1 MDYNVKPMI
10 HRFRQ
15 NNMNIVMDVNSG
27 IVHVVDDVTYKVLE
41 YYNGTNRQMVLANMG
56 SEYEESELNEVMDDL
71 DELIKKEVLFA
82 PMDPNYKMAIE
93 DRPIIKALCI
103 NIAHDCNLRCK
114 YCFAGQ
120 GGYGQWRMLMSFDV
134 ARRAVDFLIAHSG
147 PREHCELDFFGGEP
161 LMNWHVV
168 QQTVDYVHNQEK
180 KHHKK
185 IKMSLTTNGM
195 LLDEEKT
202 KYLTDNHISLIL
214 SLDGR
219 KEMHDR
225 MRPDVN
231 NEGTYDQI
239 VKNLQYCIAHRN
251 GEEYYVRGT
260 FTRHNLDFTTDV
272 EDMLDHGFPAVSMEP
287 VVGDD
292 SAKYSIKESDLP
304 RVKEEYDRL
313 AQLFI
318 QREEEGRP
326 FFFFHFNMDLWKGPC
341 LPKRLRGCGAGH
353 EYLAVVPNGDIYPC
367 HQFVGREG
375 YVVGNVYEGLKNMK
389 MMHDFRMNH
398 VFSKPECVDCWAK
411 FFCSGGCHANNE
423 AYAGDIIGVFDP
435 GIFSIGDTLCSPSKK
450 FKFEGIPTF
459 APEHFARVRPVD
471 TMKRKQFVKGVT
483 QIAQEGAIQV
493 FKENHVGMEEIIVG
507 VVGVL
512 QFEVLEYRLKN

>member
-10 HRFRQ
+10 HRFQQ
-15 NNMNIVMDVNSG
+15 NGMNIVMDVNSG
-27 IVHVVDDVTYKVLE
+27 IVHVVDDVTYKVLA
-41 YYNGTNRQMVLANMG
+41 YYNGTNRGMVLANL
-56 SEYEESELNEVMDDL
+56 SKDYEEAELNEVMDDL
-71 DELIKKEVLFA
+71 DELIAKEVLFA
-82 PMDPNYKMAIE
+82 PMDKNYKMAIE

-103 NIAHDCNLRCK
+103 NIAHDCNLRCQ

-168 QQTVDYVHNQEK
+168 QQTIDYVHKQEK
-180 KHHKK
+180 KHGKK
-185 IKMSLTTNGM
+185 IKMSLTTNGL
-195 LLDEEKT
+195 LLDKEKV

-225 MRPDVN
+225 MRPGVHG
-231 NEGTYDQI
+231 EGTYDEI
-239 VKNLQYCIAHRN
+239 VKNLQYCVANRK

-260 FTRHNLDFTTDV
+260 FTRYNMDFTTDV
-272 EDMLDHGFPAVSMEP
+272 IDMIDKGFPAVSMEP
-287 VVGDD
+287 VVGEDTAD
-292 SAKYSIKESDLP
+292 YSIKEEDLP
-304 RVKEEYDRL
+304 RVKAEYDRL
-313 AQLFI
+313 AKLFI
-318 QREEEGRP
+318 AREEEGRP

-375 YVVGNVYEGLKNMK
+375 YVIGNVYEGLKNFK
-389 MMHDFRMNH
+389 MMRDFRMNH
-398 VFSKPECVDCWAK
+398 VFSKPECVECWAI

-423 AYAGDIIGVFDP
+423 AFAGDIHKPFHITCEIQKKRVECAMMIQAYNEMKKPKVMAQP
-435 GIFSIGDTLCSPSKK
+435 GTYQAKK
-450 FKFEGIPTF
+450 E
-459 APEHFARVRPVD
+459 A
-471 TMKRKQFVKGVT
+471 
-483 QIAQEGAIQV
+483 
-493 FKENHVGMEEIIVG
+493 MEE
-507 VVGVL
+507 
-512 QFEVLEYRLKN
+512 K

>member
-10 HRFRQ
+10 HRFQQ
-15 NNMNIVMDVNSG
+15 NGMNIVMDVNSG
-27 IVHVVDDVTYKVLE
+27 IVHVVDDVTYKVLA
-41 YYNGTNRQMVLANMG
+41 YYNGTNRGMVLANLAKD
-56 SEYEESELNEVMDDL
+56 YEEAELNEVMDDL
-71 DELIKKEVLFA
+71 DELIAKEVLFA
-82 PMDPNYKMAIE
+82 QMDKNYKMAIE

-103 NIAHDCNLRCK
+103 NIAHDCNLRCQ

-168 QQTVDYVHNQEK
+168 QQTIDYVHKQEK
-180 KHHKK
+180 KHGKK
-185 IKMSLTTNGM
+185 IKMSLTTNGL
-195 LLDEEKT
+195 LLDKEKV

-225 MRPDVN
+225 MRPGVHG
-231 NEGTYDQI
+231 EGTYDEI
-239 VKNLQYCIAHRN
+239 VKNLQYCVANRK

-260 FTRHNLDFTTDV
+260 FTRYNMDFTTDV
-272 EDMLDHGFPAVSMEP
+272 IDMIDKGFPAVSMEP
-287 VVGDD
+287 VVGEDTAD
-292 SAKYSIKESDLP
+292 YSIKEEDLP
-304 RVKEEYDRL
+304 RVKAEYDRL
-313 AQLFI
+313 AKLFI
-318 QREEEGRP
+318 AREEEGRP

-375 YVVGNVYEGLKNMK
+375 YVIGNVYEGLKNFK
-389 MMHDFRMNH
+389 MMRDFRMNH

-423 AYAGDIIGVFDP
+423 AFAGDIHKPFHITCEIQKKRVECAMMIQAYNEMKKPKVMAQP
-435 GIFSIGDTLCSPSKK
+435 GTYQAKK
-450 FKFEGIPTF
+450 E
-459 APEHFARVRPVD
+459 A
-471 TMKRKQFVKGVT
+471 
-483 QIAQEGAIQV
+483 
-493 FKENHVGMEEIIVG
+493 MEE
-507 VVGVL
+507 
-512 QFEVLEYRLKN
+512 K

>member
-1 MDYNVKPMI
+1 M
-10 HRFRQ
+10 
-15 NNMNIVMDVNSG
+15 
-27 IVHVVDDVTYKVLE
+27 E
-41 YYNGTNRQMVLANMG
+41 
-56 SEYEESELNEVMDDL
+56 
-71 DELIKKEVLFA
+71 
-82 PMDPNYKMAIE
+82 
-93 DRPIIKALCI
+93 
-103 NIAHDCNLRCK
+103 
-114 YCFAGQ
+114 
-120 GGYGQWRMLMSFDV
+120 
-134 ARRAVDFLIAHSG
+134 
-147 PREHCELDFFGGEP
+147 
-161 LMNWHVV
+161 
-168 QQTVDYVHNQEK
+168 EK
-180 KHHKK
+180 KC
-185 IKMSLTTNGM
+185 MT
-195 LLDEEKT
+195 
-202 KYLTDNHISLIL
+202 
-214 SLDGR
+214 
-219 KEMHDR
+219 
-225 MRPDVN
+225 PDVN

-423 AYAGDIIGVFDP
+423 AYAGDIHKPYQITCEIQKKRVECAMMIQAYNSLRKPKVMAQP
-435 GIFSIGDTLCSPSKK
+435 GTRAAKAAAAALRK
-450 FKFEGIPTF
+450 EG
-459 APEHFARVRPVD
+459 
-471 TMKRKQFVKGVT
+471 
-483 QIAQEGAIQV
+483 
-493 FKENHVGMEEIIVG
+493 
-507 VVGVL
+507 
-512 QFEVLEYRLKN
+512 

>member
-10 HRFRQ
+10 HRFQQ
-15 NNMNIVMDVNSG
+15 NGMNIVMDVNSG
-27 IVHVVDDVTYKVLE
+27 IVHVVDDVTYKVLA
-41 YYNGTNRQMVLANMG
+41 YYNGTNRGMVLANLAKD
-56 SEYEESELNEVMDDL
+56 YEEAELNEVMDDL
-71 DELIKKEVLFA
+71 DELIAKEVLFA
-82 PMDPNYKMAIE
+82 PMDKNYKMAIE

-103 NIAHDCNLRCK
+103 NIAHDCNLRCQ

-120 GGYGQWRMLMSFDV
+120 GGYGQWRMLMSVDV

-168 QQTVDYVHNQEK
+168 QQTIDYVHKQEK
-180 KHHKK
+180 KHGKK
-185 IKMSLTTNGM
+185 IKMSLTTNGL
-195 LLDEEKT
+195 LLDKEKV

-225 MRPDVN
+225 MRPGVHG
-231 NEGTYDQI
+231 EGTYDEI
-239 VKNLQYCIAHRN
+239 VKNLQYCVANRK

-260 FTRHNLDFTTDV
+260 FTRYNMDFTTDV
-272 EDMLDHGFPAVSMEP
+272 IDMIDKGFPAVSMEP
-287 VVGDD
+287 VVGEDTAD
-292 SAKYSIKESDLP
+292 YSIKEEDLP
-304 RVKEEYDRL
+304 RVKAEYDRL
-313 AQLFI
+313 AKLFI
-318 QREEEGRP
+318 AREEEGRP

-375 YVVGNVYEGLKNMK
+375 YVIGNVYEGLKNFK
-389 MMHDFRMNH
+389 MMRDFRMNH

-423 AYAGDIIGVFDP
+423 AFAGDIHKLFHITCEIQKKRVECAMMIQAYNEMKKPKVMAQP
-435 GIFSIGDTLCSPSKK
+435 GTYQAKK
-450 FKFEGIPTF
+450 E
-459 APEHFARVRPVD
+459 A
-471 TMKRKQFVKGVT
+471 
-483 QIAQEGAIQV
+483 
-493 FKENHVGMEEIIVG
+493 MEE
-507 VVGVL
+507 
-512 QFEVLEYRLKN
+512 K

>member
-1 MDYNVKPMI
+1 MDYHVKPMI

-15 NNMNIVMDVNSG
+15 NGMNIVMDVNSG
-27 IVHVVDDVTYKVLE
+27 IVHVVDDVTYDVLA
-41 YYNGTNRQMVLANMG
+41 YYNGKNRDMVLANLG
-56 SEYEESELNEVMDDL
+56 KDYEEKELNEVMDDL
-71 DELIKKEVLFA
+71 DELIKNETLFA
-82 PMDPNYKMAIE
+82 PMDPNYELAIE
-93 DRPIIKALCI
+93 DRPIVKALCL

-120 GGYGQWRMLMSFDV
+120 GGYGQWRMLMPFDV
-134 ARRAVDFLIAHSG
+134 ARRGVDFLIAHSG

-161 LMNWHVV
+161 LLNWHVV
-168 QQTVDYVHNQEK
+168 QQTIDYVHTQEK

-185 IKMSLTTNGM
+185 IKMSLTTNGL
-195 LLDEEKT
+195 LLDEAKV

-225 MRPDVN
+225 MRPGVHG
-231 NEGTYDQI
+231 EGTYDRI
-239 VKNLQYCIAHRN
+239 VKNLQYCVQHRN

-260 FTRHNLDFTTDV
+260 FTRYNLDFTTDV
-272 EDMLDHGFPAVSMEP
+272 IDMLDHGFDAVSMEP
-287 VVGDD
+287 VVGEDTEE
-292 SAKYSIKESDLP
+292 YSIKKEDLP

-313 AQLFI
+313 AKLFI

-375 YVVGNVYEGLKNMK
+375 YVLGNVYEGLKNMK
-389 MMHDFRMNH
+389 MMHDFRANH
-398 VFSKPECVDCWAK
+398 VFSKPTCVDCWAK

-423 AYAGDIIGVFDP
+423 SFAGDIHKPYDITCEIQKKRVECAMMIQAYNQLKKPSVMAQP
-435 GIFSIGDTLCSPSKK
+435 GSPR
-450 FKFEGIPTF
+450 
-459 APEHFARVRPVD
+459 A
-471 TMKRKQFVKGVT
+471 KREAAEK
-483 QIAQEGAIQV
+483 
-493 FKENHVGMEEIIVG
+493 
-507 VVGVL
+507 
-512 QFEVLEYRLKN
+512 RD

>member
-10 HRFRQ
+10 HRFQQ
-15 NNMNIVMDVNSG
+15 NGMNIVMDVNSG
-27 IVHVVDDVTYKVLE
+27 IVHVVDDVTYKVLA
-41 YYNGTNRQMVLANMG
+41 YYNGTNRGMVLANLAKD
-56 SEYEESELNEVMDDL
+56 YEEAELNEVMDDL
-71 DELIKKEVLFA
+71 DELIAKEVLFA
-82 PMDPNYKMAIE
+82 PMDKNYKMAIE

-103 NIAHDCNLRCK
+103 NIAHDCNLRCQ

-168 QQTVDYVHNQEK
+168 QQTIDYVHKQGK
-180 KHHKK
+180 KHGKK
-185 IKMSLTTNGM
+185 IKMSLTTNGL
-195 LLDEEKT
+195 LLDKEKV

-225 MRPDVN
+225 MRPGVHG
-231 NEGTYDQI
+231 EGTYDEI
-239 VKNLQYCIAHRN
+239 VKNLQYCVANRK

-260 FTRHNLDFTTDV
+260 FTRYNMDFTTDV
-272 EDMLDHGFPAVSMEP
+272 IDMIDKGFPAVSMEP
-287 VVGDD
+287 VVGEDTAD
-292 SAKYSIKESDLP
+292 YSIKEEDLP
-304 RVKEEYDRL
+304 RVKAEYDRL
-313 AQLFI
+313 AKLFI
-318 QREEEGRP
+318 VREEEGRP

-375 YVVGNVYEGLKNMK
+375 YVIGNVYEGLKNFK
-389 MMHDFRMNH
+389 MMRDFRMNH

-423 AYAGDIIGVFDP
+423 AFAGDIHKPFYITCEIQKKRVECAMMIQAYNEMKKPKVMAQP
-435 GIFSIGDTLCSPSKK
+435 GTYQAKK
-450 FKFEGIPTF
+450 E
-459 APEHFARVRPVD
+459 A
-471 TMKRKQFVKGVT
+471 
-483 QIAQEGAIQV
+483 
-493 FKENHVGMEEIIVG
+493 MEE
-507 VVGVL
+507 
-512 QFEVLEYRLKN
+512 K

>member
-10 HRFRQ
+10 HRFQQ
-15 NNMNIVMDVNSG
+15 NGMNIVMDVNSG
-27 IVHVVDDVTYKVLE
+27 IVHVVDDVTYKVLA
-41 YYNGTNRQMVLANMG
+41 YYNGTNRGMVLANLAKD
-56 SEYEESELNEVMDDL
+56 YEEAELNEVMDDL
-71 DELIKKEVLFA
+71 DELIAKEVLFA
-82 PMDPNYKMAIE
+82 PMDKNYKMAIE

-103 NIAHDCNLRCK
+103 NIAHDCNLRCQ

-134 ARRAVDFLIAHSG
+134 ARRAVDFLIVHSG

-168 QQTVDYVHNQEK
+168 QQTIDYVHKQEK
-180 KHHKK
+180 KHGKK
-185 IKMSLTTNGM
+185 IKMSLTTNGL
-195 LLDEEKT
+195 LLDKEKV

-225 MRPDVN
+225 MRPGVHG
-231 NEGTYDQI
+231 EGTYNEI
-239 VKNLQYCIAHRN
+239 VKNLQYCVANRK

-260 FTRHNLDFTTDV
+260 FTRYNMDFTTDV
-272 EDMLDHGFPAVSMEP
+272 IDMIDKGFPAVSMEP
-287 VVGDD
+287 VVGEDTAD
-292 SAKYSIKESDLP
+292 YSIKEEDLP
-304 RVKEEYDRL
+304 RVKAEYDRL
-313 AQLFI
+313 AKLFI
-318 QREEEGRP
+318 AREEEGRP

-375 YVVGNVYEGLKNMK
+375 YVIGNVYEGLKNFKVMR
-389 MMHDFRMNH
+389 DFRMNH

-423 AYAGDIIGVFDP
+423 AFAGDIHKPFHITCEIQKKRVECAMMIQAYNEMKKPKVMAQP
-435 GIFSIGDTLCSPSKK
+435 GTYQAKK
-450 FKFEGIPTF
+450 E
-459 APEHFARVRPVD
+459 A
-471 TMKRKQFVKGVT
+471 
-483 QIAQEGAIQV
+483 
-493 FKENHVGMEEIIVG
+493 MEE
-507 VVGVL
+507 
-512 QFEVLEYRLKN
+512 K

>member
-10 HRFRQ
+10 HRFQQ
-15 NNMNIVMDVNSG
+15 NGMNIVMDVNSG
-27 IVHVVDDVTYKVLE
+27 IVHVVDDVTYKVLA
-41 YYNGTNRQMVLANMG
+41 YYNGTNRGMVLANLAKD
-56 SEYEESELNEVMDDL
+56 YEEAELNEVMDDL
-71 DELIKKEVLFA
+71 DELIAKEVLFA
-82 PMDPNYKMAIE
+82 PMDKNYKMAIE

-103 NIAHDCNLRCK
+103 NIAHDCNLRCQ

-168 QQTVDYVHNQEK
+168 QQTIDYVHKQEK
-180 KHHKK
+180 KHGKK
-185 IKMSLTTNGM
+185 IKMSLTTNGL
-195 LLDEEKT
+195 LLDKEKV

-225 MRPDVN
+225 MRPGVHG
-231 NEGTYDQI
+231 EGTYDEI
-239 VKNLQYCIAHRN
+239 VKNLQYCVANRK

-260 FTRHNLDFTTDV
+260 FTSYNMDFTTDV
-272 EDMLDHGFPAVSMEP
+272 IDMIDKGFPAVSMEP
-287 VVGDD
+287 VVGEDTAD
-292 SAKYSIKESDLP
+292 YSIKEEDLP
-304 RVKEEYDRL
+304 RVKAEYDRL
-313 AQLFI
+313 AKLFI
-318 QREEEGRP
+318 AREEEGRP

-375 YVVGNVYEGLKNMK
+375 YVIGNVYEGLKNFK
-389 MMHDFRMNH
+389 MMRDFRMNH
-398 VFSKPECVDCWAK
+398 VFSKQECVDCWAK

-423 AYAGDIIGVFDP
+423 AFAGDIHKPYHITCEIQKKRVECAMMIQAYNEMKKPKVMAQP
-435 GIFSIGDTLCSPSKK
+435 GTYQAKK
-450 FKFEGIPTF
+450 E
-459 APEHFARVRPVD
+459 A
-471 TMKRKQFVKGVT
+471 
-483 QIAQEGAIQV
+483 
-493 FKENHVGMEEIIVG
+493 MEE
-507 VVGVL
+507 
-512 QFEVLEYRLKN
+512 K

>member
-10 HRFRQ
+10 HRFQQ
-15 NNMNIVMDVNSG
+15 NGMNIVMDVNSG
-27 IVHVVDDVTYKVLE
+27 IVHVVDDVTYKVLA
-41 YYNGTNRQMVLANMG
+41 YYNGTNRGMVLANLAKD
-56 SEYEESELNEVMDDL
+56 YEEAELNEVMDDL
-71 DELIKKEVLFA
+71 DELIAKEVLFA
-82 PMDPNYKMAIE
+82 PMDKNYKMAIE

-103 NIAHDCNLRCK
+103 NIAHDCNLRCQ

-168 QQTVDYVHNQEK
+168 QQTIDYVHKQEK
-180 KHHKK
+180 KHGKK
-185 IKMSLTTNGM
+185 IKMSLTTNGL
-195 LLDEEKT
+195 LLDKEKV

-225 MRPDVN
+225 MRPGVHG
-231 NEGTYDQI
+231 EGTYDEI
-239 VKNLQYCIAHRN
+239 VKNLQYCVANRK

-260 FTRHNLDFTTDV
+260 FTRYNMDFTIDV
-272 EDMLDHGFPAVSMEP
+272 IDMIDKGFPAVSMEP
-287 VVGDD
+287 VVGEDTAD
-292 SAKYSIKESDLP
+292 YSIKEEDLP
-304 RVKEEYDRL
+304 RVKAEYDRL
-313 AQLFI
+313 AKLFI
-318 QREEEGRP
+318 AREEEGRP

-375 YVVGNVYEGLKNMK
+375 YVIGNVYEGLKNFK
-389 MMHDFRMNH
+389 MMRDFRMNH

-423 AYAGDIIGVFDP
+423 AFAGDIHKPFHITCEIQKKRVECAMMIQAYNEMKKPKVMAQP
-435 GIFSIGDTLCSPSKK
+435 GTYQAKK
-450 FKFEGIPTF
+450 E
-459 APEHFARVRPVD
+459 AL
-471 TMKRKQFVKGVT
+471 
-483 QIAQEGAIQV
+483 
-493 FKENHVGMEEIIVG
+493 EE
-507 VVGVL
+507 
-512 QFEVLEYRLKN
+512 K

>member
-10 HRFRQ
+10 HRFQQ
-15 NNMNIVMDVNSG
+15 NGMNIVMDVNSG
-27 IVHVVDDVTYKVLE
+27 IVHVVDDVTYKVLA
-41 YYNGTNRQMVLANMG
+41 YYNGTNRGMVLANLAK
-56 SEYEESELNEVMDDL
+56 EAELNEVMDDL
-71 DELIKKEVLFA
+71 DELIAKEVLFA
-82 PMDPNYKMAIE
+82 PMDKNYKMAIE

-103 NIAHDCNLRCK
+103 NIAHDCNLRCQ

-120 GGYGQWRMLMSFDV
+120 GGYGQWRMLMSFD
-134 ARRAVDFLIAHSG
+134 G

-168 QQTVDYVHNQEK
+168 QQTIDYVHKQEK
-180 KHHKK
+180 KHGKK
-185 IKMSLTTNGM
+185 IKMSLTTNGL
-195 LLDEEKT
+195 LLDKEKV

-225 MRPDVN
+225 MRPGVHG
-231 NEGTYDQI
+231 EGTYDEI
-239 VKNLQYCIAHRN
+239 VKNLQYCVANRK

-260 FTRHNLDFTTDV
+260 FTRYNMDFTTDV
-272 EDMLDHGFPAVSMEP
+272 IDMLDKGFPAVSMEP
-287 VVGDD
+287 VVGEDTAD
-292 SAKYSIKESDLP
+292 YSIKEEDL
-304 RVKEEYDRL
+304 
-313 AQLFI
+313 
-318 QREEEGRP
+318 P

-375 YVVGNVYEGLKNMK
+375 YVIGNVYEGLKNFK
-389 MMHDFRMNH
+389 MMRDFRMNH

-423 AYAGDIIGVFDP
+423 AFAGDIHKPYHITCEIQKKRVECAMMIQAYNEMKKPKVMAQP
-435 GIFSIGDTLCSPSKK
+435 GTYQAKK
-450 FKFEGIPTF
+450 E
-459 APEHFARVRPVD
+459 A
-471 TMKRKQFVKGVT
+471 
-483 QIAQEGAIQV
+483 
-493 FKENHVGMEEIIVG
+493 MEE
-507 VVGVL
+507 
-512 QFEVLEYRLKN
+512 K

>member
-10 HRFRQ
+10 HRFQQ
-15 NNMNIVMDVNSG
+15 NGMNIVMDVNSG
-27 IVHVVDDVTYKVLE
+27 IVHVVDDVTYKVLA
-41 YYNGTNRQMVLANMG
+41 YYNGTNRGMVLANLAKD
-56 SEYEESELNEVMDDL
+56 YEEAELNEVMDDL
-71 DELIKKEVLFA
+71 DELIAKEVLFA
-82 PMDPNYKMAIE
+82 PMDKNYKMAIE

-103 NIAHDCNLRCK
+103 NIAHDCNLRCQ

-168 QQTVDYVHNQEK
+168 QQTIDYVHKQEK
-180 KHHKK
+180 KHGKK
-185 IKMSLTTNGM
+185 IKMSLTTNGL
-195 LLDEEKT
+195 LLDKEKV

-225 MRPDVN
+225 MRPGVHG
-231 NEGTYDQI
+231 EGTYDEI
-239 VKNLQYCIAHRN
+239 VKNLQYCVANRK

-260 FTRHNLDFTTDV
+260 FTRYNMDFTTDV
-272 EDMLDHGFPAVSMEP
+272 IDMIDKGFPAVSMEP
-287 VVGDD
+287 VVGEDTAD
-292 SAKYSIKESDLP
+292 YSIKEEDLP
-304 RVKEEYDRL
+304 RVKAEYDRL
-313 AQLFI
+313 AKLFI
-318 QREEEGRP
+318 AREEEGRP

-375 YVVGNVYEGLKNMK
+375 YVIGNVYEGLKNFK
-389 MMHDFRMNH
+389 MMRDFRMNH

-411 FFCSGGCHANNE
+411 FFLSLIH
-423 AYAGDIIGVFDP
+423 I
-435 GIFSIGDTLCSPSKK
+435 
-450 FKFEGIPTF
+450 
-459 APEHFARVRPVD
+459 
-471 TMKRKQFVKGVT
+471 
-483 QIAQEGAIQV
+483 
-493 FKENHVGMEEIIVG
+493 
-507 VVGVL
+507 
-512 QFEVLEYRLKN
+512 

>member
-10 HRFRQ
+10 HCFQQ
-15 NNMNIVMDVNSG
+15 NGMNIVMDVNSG
-27 IVHVVDDVTYKVLE
+27 IVHVVDDVTYKVLA
-41 YYNGTNRQMVLANMG
+41 YYNGTNRGMVLANLAKD
-56 SEYEESELNEVMDDL
+56 YEEAELNEVMDDL
-71 DELIKKEVLFA
+71 DELIAKEVLFA
-82 PMDPNYKMAIE
+82 PMDKNYKMAIE

-103 NIAHDCNLRCK
+103 NIAHDCNLRCQ

-168 QQTVDYVHNQEK
+168 QQTIDYVHKQEK
-180 KHHKK
+180 KHGKK
-185 IKMSLTTNGM
+185 IKMSLTTNGL
-195 LLDEEKT
+195 LLDKEKV

-225 MRPDVN
+225 MRPGVHG
-231 NEGTYDQI
+231 EGTYDEI
-239 VKNLQYCIAHRN
+239 VKNLQYCVANRK

-260 FTRHNLDFTTDV
+260 FTRYNMDFTTDV
-272 EDMLDHGFPAVSMEP
+272 IDMIDKGFPAVSMEP
-287 VVGDD
+287 VVGEDTAD
-292 SAKYSIKESDLP
+292 YSIKEEDLP
-304 RVKEEYDRL
+304 RVKAEYDRL
-313 AQLFI
+313 AKLFI
-318 QREEEGRP
+318 AREEEGRP

-375 YVVGNVYEGLKNMK
+375 YVIGNVYEGLKNFK
-389 MMHDFRMNH
+389 MMRDFRMNH

-423 AYAGDIIGVFDP
+423 AFAGDIHKPFHITCEIQKKRVECAMMIQAYNEMKKPKVMAQP
-435 GIFSIGDTLCSPSKK
+435 GTYQAKK
-450 FKFEGIPTF
+450 E
-459 APEHFARVRPVD
+459 AL
-471 TMKRKQFVKGVT
+471 
-483 QIAQEGAIQV
+483 
-493 FKENHVGMEEIIVG
+493 EE
-507 VVGVL
+507 
-512 QFEVLEYRLKN
+512 K

>member
-10 HRFRQ
+10 HRFQQ
-15 NNMNIVMDVNSG
+15 NGMNIVMDVNSG
-27 IVHVVDDVTYKVLE
+27 IVHVVDDVTYKVLA
-41 YYNGTNRQMVLANMG
+41 YYNGTNRGMVLANLAKD
-56 SEYEESELNEVMDDL
+56 YEEAELNEVMDDL
-71 DELIKKEVLFA
+71 DELIAKEVLFA
-82 PMDPNYKMAIE
+82 PMDKNYKMAIE

-103 NIAHDCNLRCK
+103 NIAHDCNLRCQ

-168 QQTVDYVHNQEK
+168 QQTIDYVHKQEK
-180 KHHKK
+180 KHGKK
-185 IKMSLTTNGM
+185 IKMSLTTNGL
-195 LLDEEKT
+195 LLDKEKV

-225 MRPDVN
+225 MRPGVHG
-231 NEGTYDQI
+231 EGTYDEI
-239 VKNLQYCIAHRN
+239 VKNLQYCVANRK

-260 FTRHNLDFTTDV
+260 FTRYNMDFTTDV
-272 EDMLDHGFPAVSMEP
+272 IDMIDKGFPAVSMEP
-287 VVGDD
+287 VVGEDTAD
-292 SAKYSIKESDLP
+292 YSIKEEDLP
-304 RVKEEYDRL
+304 RVKAEYDRL
-313 AQLFI
+313 AKLFI
-318 QREEEGRP
+318 AREEEGRP

-341 LPKRLRGCGAGH
+341 LPKRLRGCGAGR

-375 YVVGNVYEGLKNMK
+375 YVIGNVYEGLKNFK
-389 MMHDFRMNH
+389 MMRDFRMNH

-423 AYAGDIIGVFDP
+423 AFAGDIHKPFHITCEIQKKRVECAMMIQAYNEMKKPKVMAQP
-435 GIFSIGDTLCSPSKK
+435 GTYQAKK
-450 FKFEGIPTF
+450 E
-459 APEHFARVRPVD
+459 A
-471 TMKRKQFVKGVT
+471 
-483 QIAQEGAIQV
+483 
-493 FKENHVGMEEIIVG
+493 MEE
-507 VVGVL
+507 
-512 QFEVLEYRLKN
+512 K

>member
-10 HRFRQ
+10 HRFQQ
-15 NNMNIVMDVNSG
+15 NGMNIVMDVNSG
-27 IVHVVDDVTYKVLE
+27 IVHVVDDVTYKVLA
-41 YYNGTNRQMVLANMG
+41 YYNGTNRGMVLANLAKD
-56 SEYEESELNEVMDDL
+56 YEEAELNEVMDDL
-71 DELIKKEVLFA
+71 DELIAKEVLFA
-82 PMDPNYKMAIE
+82 PMDKNYKMAIE

-103 NIAHDCNLRCK
+103 NIAHDCNLRCQ

-168 QQTVDYVHNQEK
+168 QQTIDYVHKQEK
-180 KHHKK
+180 KHGKK
-185 IKMSLTTNGM
+185 IKMSLTTNGL
-195 LLDEEKT
+195 LLDKEKV

-225 MRPDVN
+225 MRPGVHG
-231 NEGTYDQI
+231 EGTYDEI
-239 VKNLQYCIAHRN
+239 VKNLQYCVANRK

-260 FTRHNLDFTTDV
+260 FTCYNMDFTTDV
-272 EDMLDHGFPAVSMEP
+272 IDMIDKGFPAVSMEP
-287 VVGDD
+287 VVGEDTAD
-292 SAKYSIKESDLP
+292 YSIKEEDLP
-304 RVKEEYDRL
+304 RVKAEYDRL
-313 AQLFI
+313 AKLFI
-318 QREEEGRP
+318 AREEEGRP

-375 YVVGNVYEGLKNMK
+375 YVIGNVYEGLKNFK
-389 MMHDFRMNH
+389 MMRDFRMNH

-423 AYAGDIIGVFDP
+423 AFAGDIHKPFHITCEIQKKRVECAMMIQAYNEMKKPKVMAQP
-435 GIFSIGDTLCSPSKK
+435 GTYQAKK
-450 FKFEGIPTF
+450 E
-459 APEHFARVRPVD
+459 A
-471 TMKRKQFVKGVT
+471 
-483 QIAQEGAIQV
+483 
-493 FKENHVGMEEIIVG
+493 MEE
-507 VVGVL
+507 
-512 QFEVLEYRLKN
+512 K

>member
-1 MDYNVKPMI
+1 
-10 HRFRQ
+10 
-15 NNMNIVMDVNSG
+15 MDVNSG

-411 FFCSGGCHANNE
+411 FFCSGGCNANSFIYE
-423 AYAGDIIGVFDP
+423 GDV
-435 GIFSIGDTLCSPSKK
+435 KK
-450 FKFEGIPTF
+450 PYKIACE
-459 APEHFARVRPVD
+459 
-471 TMKRKQFVKGVT
+471 MQKKRLECAIALAADRAVKGHE
-483 QIAQEGAIQV
+483 APSMSEAPASMG
-493 FKENHVGMEEIIVG
+493 
-507 VVGVL
+507 
-512 QFEVLEYRLKN
+512 

>member
-10 HRFRQ
+10 HRFQQ
-15 NNMNIVMDVNSG
+15 NGMNIVMDVNSG
-27 IVHVVDDVTYKVLE
+27 IVHVVDDVTYKVLA
-41 YYNGTNRQMVLANMG
+41 YYNGTNRGMVLANLAKD
-56 SEYEESELNEVMDDL
+56 SEEAELNEVMDDL
-71 DELIKKEVLFA
+71 DELIAKEVLFA
-82 PMDPNYKMAIE
+82 PMDKNYKMAIE

-103 NIAHDCNLRCK
+103 NIAHDCNLRCQ

-168 QQTVDYVHNQEK
+168 QQTIDYVHKQEK
-180 KHHKK
+180 KHGKK
-185 IKMSLTTNGM
+185 IKMSLTTNGL
-195 LLDEEKT
+195 LLDKEKV

-225 MRPDVN
+225 MRPGVHG
-231 NEGTYDQI
+231 EGTYDEI
-239 VKNLQYCIAHRN
+239 VKNLQYCVANRK

-260 FTRHNLDFTTDV
+260 FTRYNMDFTTDV
-272 EDMLDHGFPAVSMEP
+272 IDMIDKGFPAVSMEP
-287 VVGDD
+287 VVGEDTAD
-292 SAKYSIKESDLP
+292 YSIKEEDLP
-304 RVKEEYDRL
+304 RVKAEYDRL
-313 AQLFI
+313 AKLFI
-318 QREEEGRP
+318 AREEEGRP

-375 YVVGNVYEGLKNMK
+375 YVIGNVYEGLKNFK
-389 MMHDFRMNH
+389 MMRDFRMNH

-423 AYAGDIIGVFDP
+423 AFAGDIHKPFHITCEIQKKRVECAMMIQAYNEMKKPKVMAQP
-435 GIFSIGDTLCSPSKK
+435 GTYQAKK
-450 FKFEGIPTF
+450 E
-459 APEHFARVRPVD
+459 AME
-471 TMKRKQFVKGVT
+471 
-483 QIAQEGAIQV
+483 QE
-493 FKENHVGMEEIIVG
+493 
-507 VVGVL
+507 
-512 QFEVLEYRLKN
+512 

>member
-10 HRFRQ
+10 HRFQQ
-15 NNMNIVMDVNSG
+15 NGMNIVMDVNSG
-27 IVHVVDDVTYKVLE
+27 IVHVVDDVTYKVLAN
-41 YYNGTNRQMVLANMG
+41 YNGTNRGMVLANLAKD
-56 SEYEESELNEVMDDL
+56 YEEAELNEVMDDL
-71 DELIKKEVLFA
+71 DELIAKEVLFA
-82 PMDPNYKMAIE
+82 PMDKNYKMAIE

-103 NIAHDCNLRCK
+103 NIAHDCNLRCQ

-168 QQTVDYVHNQEK
+168 QQTIDYVHKQEK
-180 KHHKK
+180 KHGKK
-185 IKMSLTTNGM
+185 IKMSLTTNGL
-195 LLDEEKT
+195 LLDKEKV

-225 MRPDVN
+225 MRPGVHG
-231 NEGTYDQI
+231 EGTYDEI
-239 VKNLQYCIAHRN
+239 VKNLQYCVANRK

-260 FTRHNLDFTTDV
+260 FTRYNMDFTTDV
-272 EDMLDHGFPAVSMEP
+272 IDMIDKGFPAVSMEP
-287 VVGDD
+287 VVGEDTAD
-292 SAKYSIKESDLP
+292 YSIKEEDLP
-304 RVKEEYDRL
+304 RVKAEYDRL
-313 AQLFI
+313 AKLFI
-318 QREEEGRP
+318 AREEEGRP

-375 YVVGNVYEGLKNMK
+375 YVIGNVYEGLKNFK
-389 MMHDFRMNH
+389 MMRDFRMNH

-423 AYAGDIIGVFDP
+423 AFAGDIHKPFHITCEIQKKRVECAMMIQAYNEMKKPKVMAQP
-435 GIFSIGDTLCSPSKK
+435 GTYQAKK
-450 FKFEGIPTF
+450 E
-459 APEHFARVRPVD
+459 A
-471 TMKRKQFVKGVT
+471 
-483 QIAQEGAIQV
+483 
-493 FKENHVGMEEIIVG
+493 MEE
-507 VVGVL
+507 
-512 QFEVLEYRLKN
+512 K

>member
-10 HRFRQ
+10 HRFQQ
-15 NNMNIVMDVNSG
+15 NGMNIVMDVNSG
-27 IVHVVDDVTYKVLE
+27 IVHVVDDVTYKVLA
-41 YYNGTNRQMVLANMG
+41 YYNGTNRGMVLANLAKD
-56 SEYEESELNEVMDDL
+56 YEEAELNEVMDDL
-71 DELIKKEVLFA
+71 DELIAKEVLFA
-82 PMDPNYKMAIE
+82 PMDKNYKMAIE

-103 NIAHDCNLRCK
+103 NIAHDCNLRCQ

-168 QQTVDYVHNQEK
+168 QQTIDYVHKLEK
-180 KHHKK
+180 KHGKK
-185 IKMSLTTNGM
+185 IKMSLTTNGL
-195 LLDEEKT
+195 LLDKEKV

-225 MRPDVN
+225 MRPGVHG
-231 NEGTYDQI
+231 EGTYDEI
-239 VKNLQYCIAHRN
+239 VKNLQYCVANRK

-260 FTRHNLDFTTDV
+260 FTRYNMDFTTDV
-272 EDMLDHGFPAVSMEP
+272 IDMIDKGFPAVSMEP
-287 VVGDD
+287 VVGEDTAD
-292 SAKYSIKESDLP
+292 YSIKEEDLP
-304 RVKEEYDRL
+304 RVKAEYDRL
-313 AQLFI
+313 AKLFI
-318 QREEEGRP
+318 AREEEGRP

-375 YVVGNVYEGLKNMK
+375 YVIGNVYEGLKNFK
-389 MMHDFRMNH
+389 MMRDFRMNH

-423 AYAGDIIGVFDP
+423 AFAGDIHKPFHITCEIQKKRVECAMMIQAYNEMKKPKVMAQP
-435 GIFSIGDTLCSPSKK
+435 GTYQAKK
-450 FKFEGIPTF
+450 E
-459 APEHFARVRPVD
+459 A
-471 TMKRKQFVKGVT
+471 
-483 QIAQEGAIQV
+483 
-493 FKENHVGMEEIIVG
+493 MEE
-507 VVGVL
+507 
-512 QFEVLEYRLKN
+512 K

>member
-10 HRFRQ
+10 HRFQQ
-15 NNMNIVMDVNSG
+15 NGMNIVMDVNSG
-27 IVHVVDDVTYKVLE
+27 IVHVVDDVTYKVLA
-41 YYNGTNRQMVLANMG
+41 YYNGTNRGMVLANLAKD
-56 SEYEESELNEVMDDL
+56 YEEAELNEVMDDL
-71 DELIKKEVLFA
+71 DELIAKEVLFA
-82 PMDPNYKMAIE
+82 PMDKNYKMAIE

-103 NIAHDCNLRCK
+103 NIAHDCNLRCQ

-168 QQTVDYVHNQEK
+168 QQTIDYVHKQEK
-180 KHHKK
+180 KHGKK
-185 IKMSLTTNGM
+185 IKMSLTTNGL
-195 LLDEEKT
+195 LLDKKKV

-225 MRPDVN
+225 MRPGVHG
-231 NEGTYDQI
+231 EGTYDEI
-239 VKNLQYCIAHRN
+239 VKNLQYCVANRK

-260 FTRHNLDFTTDV
+260 FTRYNMDFATDV
-272 EDMLDHGFPAVSMEP
+272 IDMIDKGFPAVSMEP
-287 VVGDD
+287 VVGEDTAD
-292 SAKYSIKESDLP
+292 YSIKEEDLP
-304 RVKEEYDRL
+304 RVKAEYDRL
-313 AQLFI
+313 AKLFI
-318 QREEEGRP
+318 AREEEGRP

-375 YVVGNVYEGLKNMK
+375 YVIGNVYEGLKNFK
-389 MMHDFRMNH
+389 MMRDFRMNH

-423 AYAGDIIGVFDP
+423 AFAGDIHKPFYITCEIQKKRVECAMMIQAYNEMKKPKVMAQP
-435 GIFSIGDTLCSPSKK
+435 GTYQAKK
-450 FKFEGIPTF
+450 E
-459 APEHFARVRPVD
+459 A
-471 TMKRKQFVKGVT
+471 
-483 QIAQEGAIQV
+483 
-493 FKENHVGMEEIIVG
+493 MEE
-507 VVGVL
+507 
-512 QFEVLEYRLKN
+512 K

>member
-10 HRFRQ
+10 HRFQQ
-15 NNMNIVMDVNSG
+15 NGMNIVMDVNSG
-27 IVHVVDDVTYKVLE
+27 IVHVVDDVTYKVLA
-41 YYNGTNRQMVLANMG
+41 YYNGTNRGMVLANLAKD
-56 SEYEESELNEVMDDL
+56 YEEAELNEVMDDL
-71 DELIKKEVLFA
+71 DELIAKEVLFA
-82 PMDPNYKMAIE
+82 PMDKNYKMAIE

-103 NIAHDCNLRCK
+103 NIAHDCNLRCQ

-168 QQTVDYVHNQEK
+168 QQTIDYVHKQEK
-180 KHHKK
+180 KHGKK
-185 IKMSLTTNGM
+185 IKMSLTTNGL
-195 LLDEEKT
+195 LLDKEKV

-225 MRPDVN
+225 MRPGVHG
-231 NEGTYDQI
+231 EGTYDEI
-239 VKNLQYCIAHRN
+239 VKNLQYCVANRK

-260 FTRHNLDFTTDV
+260 FTRYNMDITTDV
-272 EDMLDHGFPAVSMEP
+272 IDMIDKGFPAVSMEP
-287 VVGDD
+287 VVGEDTAD
-292 SAKYSIKESDLP
+292 YSIKEEDLP
-304 RVKEEYDRL
+304 RVKAEYDRL
-313 AQLFI
+313 AKLFI
-318 QREEEGRP
+318 AREEEGRP
-326 FFFFHFNMDLWKGPC
+326 FFFFHFNMDIWKGPC

-375 YVVGNVYEGLKNMK
+375 YVIGNVYEGLKNFK
-389 MMHDFRMNH
+389 MMRDFRMNH

-423 AYAGDIIGVFDP
+423 AFAGDIHKPFHITCEIQKKRVECAMMIQAYNEMKKPKVMAQP
-435 GIFSIGDTLCSPSKK
+435 GTYQAKK
-450 FKFEGIPTF
+450 E
-459 APEHFARVRPVD
+459 AME
-471 TMKRKQFVKGVT
+471 
-483 QIAQEGAIQV
+483 QE
-493 FKENHVGMEEIIVG
+493 
-507 VVGVL
+507 
-512 QFEVLEYRLKN
+512 